1 MLDYKKL
8 PSLPGVYL
16 MKDDAGQVIYVGKA
30 KSLKNRVSQYFQN
43 NKAHSP
49 KVRAMVSNIANFEYV
64 LTNSEFEAFILECNL
79 IKKYR
84 PHYNILLKDDKTFPY
99 LRISIKDPYPKMSVA
114 RKIKEDGAIYIGPF
128 LSVKTI
134 RDTIDL
140 VKRLFGIAT
149 CSRVFPRD
157 IGKERPCLNYH
168 MKLCIAPCLPTV
180 SEEEYKNAFSK
191 AITFLR
197 GERSECL
204 AMLRADMKSAV
215 ERLDFEYAA
224 RVRDTISEIEKLD
237 QKQAV
242 VLHDKRDLDCI
253 AIEKSGDC
261 AYVHVY
267 FVRSGVLL
275 NRYQTKLED
284 CKETEVT
291 ELLYAF
297 LQQFYDK
304 NRIPDEILLPL
315 CQSDFTEIEVLLSQ
329 KRGKKVSVSV
339 PQRGD
344 KKKLVDMAMANVK
357 EFIEKEESEQEAS
370 RNLLAQFCEYTD
382 SKVPPRRIESID
394 ISHTSGAQSVGAVIV
409 FEDGKPSRKD
419 YRYFKIKYVEGNN
432 DYDSLCEVLYRR
444 IERARNSS
452 KGFSAL
458 PDLLLVDGGKTH
470 VSIVRDYLESIGCTD
485 IPVLGIVKNDSHRTR
500 GLTTDKEE
508 FTFKENDP
516 FFRLLVEIQNEV
528 HNSAIRFHQKQ
539 RSRSAVQSRLLKI
552 DGVGEVRRREL
563 MKTFKTIRAIE
574 NASIDELLRVPSMD
588 RTTALKIFEHFHAEP

>member
-8 PSLPGVYL
+8 PSSPGVYL

-49 KVRAMVSNIANFEYV
+49 KVRAMVSNIADFEYV
-64 LTNSEFEAFILECNL
+64 LTNSEFEAFLLECNL

-99 LRISIKDPYPKMSVA
+99 LRISIKDAYPKMSVA
-114 RKIKEDGAIYIGPF
+114 RKIKEDGAVYIGPF

-149 CSRVFPRD
+149 CARVFPRD
-157 IGKERPCLNYH
+157 VGKDRPCLNYH
-168 MKLCIAPCLPTV
+168 MKLCMAPCLPSV
-180 SEEEYKNAFSK
+180 SAEEYKNAFLQAVS
-191 AITFLR
+191 FLR
-197 GERSECL
+197 GERGECL
-204 AMLRADMKSAV
+204 TMLRSDMKNAV

-224 RVRDTISEIEKLD
+224 RVRDTIDEIEKLD

-242 VLHDKRDLDCI
+242 VLRDKRDLDCV
-253 AIEKSGDC
+253 AIKKNGDT
-261 AYVHVY
+261 AYVQVY

-284 CKETEVT
+284 CSETEET

-297 LQQFYDK
+297 LQQFYDE
-304 NRIPDEILLPL
+304 NRIPDEILSPFYLPDVSEMEL
-315 CQSDFTEIEVLLSQ
+315 FLSE

-344 KKKLVDMAMANVK
+344 KKKLSEMALANVQ
-357 EFIEKEESEQEAS
+357 EFIEKEEKEQES
-370 RNLLAQFCEYTD
+370 TKKLLAQFCKYTG
-382 SKVPPRRIESID
+382 SEKLPRRIESLD
-394 ISHTSGAQSVGAVIV
+394 ISHTGGSEAVGAVIV
-409 FEDGKPSRKD
+409 FEDGKPCRRD
-419 YRYFKIKYVEGNN
+419 YRYFKIRYVEGNN

-444 IERARNSS
+444 IERARKNSD
-452 KGFSAL
+452 GFSSL
-458 PDLLLVDGGKTH
+458 PDLWLVDGGKTH
-470 VSIVRDYLESIGCTD
+470 VSIVRDYLESIGCTG
-485 IPVLGIVKNDSHRTR
+485 IPVLGIVKDDSHRTR
-500 GLTTDKEE
+500 GLTNDREE
-508 FTFKENDP
+508 FAFDVDDP

-539 RSRSAVQSRLLKI
+539 RSRSAVQSKLLKI
-552 DGVGEVRRREL
+552 EGVGEVRRREL
-563 MKTFKTIRAIE
+563 MRAFKTIRAIE
-574 NASIDELLRVPSMD
+574 NASVEELMRAPSMD
-588 RTTALKIFEHFHAEP
+588 RTTARRIFEHFHSEE